1 MRQHAQFK
9 KKFPD
14 CLLFFRMGD
23 FYELFD
29 QDAVVAA
36 RALGLTL
43 TERTPGVPMAGVPHH
58 AVEGYLKK
66 LLDQGFRVAVC
77 DQIEDPKKAKGV
89 VKRAVTRVVTPGSV
103 TEEALLDESQPV
115 GLCAVV
121 EAAKGRLALACVE
134 PSTGAF
140 TTVVVERDELGG
152 ALRRLGVREV
162 VVEEAPLRRRH
173 DQPTAAQGD
182 QLRWVETCA
191 SRVGAVVTERP
202 SWEFSQQ
209 AAEEALRE
217 QFRLQALDALDL
229 ADEPALLRAAG
240 AVTRYVRQ
248 TQCASA
254 EEGGAAPAHLQ
265 RPSRQRSEALLH
277 LDEAAV
283 RALEIEA
290 PLRPGAM
297 AAAGSLLGIF
307 SGKNRC
313 RTPMGQRL
321 LRQWLLA
328 PLADREAI
336 LARQRQVAALVA
348 DRRHAEELEGLLGQ
362 VQDAAR
368 IAGRLGVDR
377 ATPRDLAA
385 LGRSLAQLAPLR
397 ESLAASP
404 CFAAQARTL
413 REIEPQLVE
422 LGETIQRMC
431 VDRPPA
437 HLREGG
443 LIREGVDEQ
452 LDEARAL
459 SRDASSWLAEHQRQ
473 LIEQHDLPNLKV
485 GYNRVFGYYIELP
498 RAQAARAP
506 ASFVR
511 RQTLKNAERF
521 VTPELKDF
529 EERALGARDRAIARE
544 QALFEALCRRARA
557 QTPALQRFADTVAA
571 LDVVACFARKAVER
585 RWSAPQIVD
594 EPTLVVRQGRHPVVE
609 EQQEEAFTPND
620 LALGCADEPARLA
633 LITGPNMAGKSTF
646 IRQAALL
653 VVLAQA
659 GSFVPAEEAVVGVVD
674 RLYTRVGADDALHEG
689 KSTFMVE
696 MTEVARA
703 LAGATRRSLVVLD
716 EVGRGT
722 STLDG
727 LALAWAIAESLSG
740 EEGPRTLFATHYH
753 ELTSLAREAPERV
766 RNLRVVVRE
775 VGEEIVFLHSVEPG
789 AADRSYGVHVARL
802 AGLPEPVVARARQL
816 LDALEATREG
826 PHTLRSPLAA
836 SDAAQE
842 RQLSLFAEALS
853 PSRRRA
859 LELLEAAQL
868 ERLSPLEAFDLLRMI
883 KTLLQEDQRGE
894 DPGQKG

>member
-1 MRQHAQFK
+1 
-9 KKFPD
+9 
-14 CLLFFRMGD
+14 
-23 FYELFD
+23 
-29 QDAVVAA
+29 
-36 RALGLTL
+36 
-43 TERTPGVPMAGVPHH
+43 
-58 AVEGYLKK
+58 
-66 LLDQGFRVAVC
+66 
-77 DQIEDPKKAKGV
+77 
-89 VKRAVTRVVTPGSV
+89 
-103 TEEALLDESQPV
+103 
-115 GLCAVV
+115 
-121 EAAKGRLALACVE
+121 
-134 PSTGAF
+134 
-140 TTVVVERDELGG
+140 
-152 ALRRLGVREV
+152 
-162 VVEEAPLRRRH
+162 
-173 DQPTAAQGD
+173 
-182 QLRWVETCA
+182 
-191 SRVGAVVTERP
+191 
-202 SWEFSQQ
+202 
-209 AAEEALRE
+209 
-217 QFRLQALDALDL
+217 
-229 ADEPALLRAAG
+229 
-240 AVTRYVRQ
+240 
-248 TQCASA
+248 
-254 EEGGAAPAHLQ
+254 
-265 RPSRQRSEALLH
+265 
-277 LDEAAV
+277 
-283 RALEIEA
+283 
-290 PLRPGAM
+290 
-297 AAAGSLLGIF
+297 
-307 SGKNRC
+307 
-313 RTPMGQRL
+313 
-321 LRQWLLA
+321 
-328 PLADREAI
+328 
-336 LARQRQVAALVA
+336 
-348 DRRHAEELEGLLGQ
+348 
-362 VQDAAR
+362 
-368 IAGRLGVDR
+368 
-377 ATPRDLAA
+377 
-385 LGRSLAQLAPLR
+385 
-397 ESLAASP
+397 
-404 CFAAQARTL
+404 
-413 REIEPQLVE
+413 
-422 LGETIQRMC
+422 
-431 VDRPPA
+431 
-437 HLREGG
+437 
-443 LIREGVDEQ
+443 
-452 LDEARAL
+452 
-459 SRDASSWLAEHQRQ
+459 
-473 LIEQHDLPNLKV
+473 
-485 GYNRVFGYYIELP
+485 
-498 RAQAARAP
+498 
-506 ASFVR
+506 
-511 RQTLKNAERF
+511 
-521 VTPELKDF
+521 
-529 EERALGARDRAIARE
+529 
-544 QALFEALCRRARA
+544 LCRRARA

-609 EQQEEAFTPND
+609 ELQEEAFTPND

-868 ERLSPLEAFDLLRMI
+868 ERLSPLEAFDLLRTI